1 MNKNQKVQG
10 RKRRSSEEVRRLVLE
25 FKASGLRCKEFC
37 LARGMALSTLRRHL
51 KNGCL
56 DKGGVKI
63 GSRLVAVELA
73 QRDRNRHAGEASALQ
88 VVLSSGRRIAVP
100 QQFDSATLGRL
111 VKVLEGL

>member
-1 MNKNQKVQG
+1 MITEADGQRDLPSTTAQKI
-10 RKRRSSEEVRRLVLE
+10 
-25 FKASGLRCKEFC
+25 ASFSLSFRPQSQVKE
-37 LARGMALSTLRRHL
+37 
-51 KNGCL
+51 
-56 DKGGVKI
+56 GGVKI